1 MVMES
6 AITPIG
12 EGEVLL
18 HAGLH
23 KTGTTALQ
31 VALADARGELE
42 QHGVRYPGKGLYHH
56 KAILAG
62 ADRPYGWRN
71 NGARITPKKHWNRM
85 LKEADFAGRTII
97 SSEFLD
103 DIAPEIG
110 ARVVDD
116 LGGRERVNLVVTLRA
131 IGNILPS
138 AWQQGLKAGVTTP
151 YNQWLKV
158 MFEEEQTTRAE
169 RFWFRH
175 DQVEQLRRWSQVVG
189 PDRTYAV
196 IIPEGDRIAI
206 FSAFEGLLGLPEAF
220 LATREQIIQNRSMTA
235 PEAEFVRQLN
245 KELSGRMS
253 WDEYTVMV
261 RRALI
266 LNMVENRRP
275 ASDEPKI
282 VTPEWAADK
291 AEEFGQR
298 FAKGIAELGVNVIGD
313 PADLAL
319 RPRAAASDEPEVLS
333 IDAAVAGAS
342 GLVLEALAERRALE
356 EKLKTA
362 NAPQPVPPRAKRWTA
377 RGAARALKRGFRN

>member
-1 MVMES
+1 MES

-18 HAGLH
+18 HVGLH

-31 VALADARGELE
+31 VALADARGEIETL
-42 QHGVRYPGKGLYHH
+42 GVRYPGKGLYHH

-85 LKEADFAGRTII
+85 LREADFPGRTII

-103 DIAPEIG
+103 DIAPEIC

-116 LGGRERVNLVVTLRA
+116 LGGPSRVSVVVTLRA
-131 IGNILPS
+131 IGAILPS

-151 YNQWLKV
+151 YSQWLQV

-175 DQVEQLRRWSQVVG
+175 DQVAQVQRWADIVG
-189 PDRTYAV
+189 ADRTYAV
-196 IIPEGDRIAI
+196 VIPDGDRAAI
-206 FSAFEGLLGLPEAF
+206 FTAFEGLLGLPGGF
-220 LATREQIIQNRSMTA
+220 LAGREQIIQNRSMTA

-245 KELSGRMS
+245 KELSGQMS

-266 LNMVENRRP
+266 LNMVEKRRP
-275 ASDEPKI
+275 GSDEAKI

-291 AEEFGQR
+291 AEELGQR
-298 FAKGIAELGVNVIGD
+298 FAKGVAESGVTIIGD
-313 PADLAL
+313 PAHLAV
-319 RPRAAASDEPEVLS
+319 RPRSGSGQRPDVLS
-333 IDAAVAGAS
+333 IEAAVAGSA

-356 EKLKTA
+356 EKAATA
-362 NAPQPVPPRAKRWTA
+362 AAVEPVPPRQRRWTA
-377 RGAARALKRGFRN
+377 RGAARALKRGFSK